1 MRVLPQGGKPLRGNK
16 RNVVVADLKIVI
28 GPRIDGIGFGRRV
41 GRRTVGTLRIEVPEI
56 GVGRLEWFGK
66 VVEGSERIG
75 IAGQLR

>member
-1 MRVLPQGGKPLRGNK
+1 MSVLPQGGKPLRSNECD
-16 RNVVVADLKIVI
+16 VVVADLEIVVW
-28 GPRIDGIGFGRRV
+28 PRIDRIDFDRRV

-56 GVGRLEWFGK
+56 GVSRLERFGK